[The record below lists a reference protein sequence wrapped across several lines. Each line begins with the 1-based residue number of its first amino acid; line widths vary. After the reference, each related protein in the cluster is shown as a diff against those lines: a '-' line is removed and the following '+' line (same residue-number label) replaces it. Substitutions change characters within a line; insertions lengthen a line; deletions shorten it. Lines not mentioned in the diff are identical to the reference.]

1 MTVHCVWEHNGPDTL
16 LYAIECPGAFAR
28 GACLEDALAKL
39 PEDVMNW
46 LRWAGRD
53 VPPSVSVVIAEEKA
67 SALAICDADSDV
79 LFAAERE
86 PLTLAEYQTLKQ
98 LALRSAE
105 DFETLYR
112 SIPDVSRSVLAVRS
126 TFYGQRPR
134 TAQEMY
140 CHTRS
145 VNAYYFGE
153 IGVEADNDGSI
164 AECRARGF
172 AALEKQPGFLKNKV
186 ITGSY
191 GEEWCLRK
199 MLRRFLWHDRI
210 HARAMRRMAARTFP
224 DYRLPENLKNFSFC
238 DII

>member
-28 GACLEDALAKL
+28 GACLEDALAKM
-39 PEDVMNW
+39 PEEVHSW
-46 LRWAGRD
+46 LSWAGRELLSD
-53 VPPSVSVVIAEEKA
+53 ISVVITEEKE
-67 SALAICDADSDV
+67 SELAICDADSDV
-79 LFAAERE
+79 LFAVERE
-86 PLTLAEYQTLKQ
+86 PLTLEEYHTLKQ

-112 SIPDVSRSVLAVRS
+112 SIPDIEQSVLPLRS
-126 TFYGQRPR
+126 TFYGKCPR

-140 CHTRS
+140 LHTRS

-153 IGVEADNDGSI
+153 IGVDADNEGTI

-172 AALEKQPGFLKNKV
+172 ATLEKQDDFLKNPV
-186 ITGSY
+186 IEGSY
-191 GEEWCLRK
+191 GEEWSLRK
-199 MLRRFLWHDRI
+199 VLRRFLWHDRI

-224 DYRLPENLKNFSFC
+224 ESIVK
-238 DII
+238 

>member
-1 MTVHCVWEHNGPDTL
+1 MTVHCVWEHNGADTL

-39 PEDVMNW
+39 PEDVMSW
-46 LRWAGRD
+46 LRWAGRE
-53 VPPSVSVVIAEEKA
+53 VPASVSVVISEEK
-67 SALAICDADSDV
+67 SSGLAICDADSDV
-79 LFAAERE
+79 LFSAERE
-86 PLTLAEYQTLKQ
+86 PLTPEEYHTLKQ

-105 DFETLYR
+105 DFEALYR
-112 SIPDVSRSVLAVRS
+112 SIPDANQSVLAMRS

-153 IGVEADNDGSI
+153 IGVEADNDGSM

-172 AALEKQPGFLKNKV
+172 AALEKQPGFLENKV
-186 ITGSY
+186 TSGSY

-224 DYRLPENLKNFSFC
+224 ESTSGS
-238 DII
+238 